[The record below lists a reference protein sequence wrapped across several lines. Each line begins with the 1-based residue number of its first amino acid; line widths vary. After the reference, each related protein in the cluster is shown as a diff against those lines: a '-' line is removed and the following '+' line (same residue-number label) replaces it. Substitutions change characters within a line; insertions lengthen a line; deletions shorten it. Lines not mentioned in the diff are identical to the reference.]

1 MKIQSI
7 SSGKARRAL
16 WAAFVLATSIYSP
29 VFADEIGS
37 QTLPPLPPPPTSQP
51 PVISQELGSF
61 TWTQLPMD
69 LPPSV
74 QVFAG
79 DAVNVDGQPVKA
91 WYALIDYSDTGVQAK
106 ASVSQGQPGREWT
119 SVLSQKAGALVTIN
133 GGYFTLRGQAV
144 TLNTVIS
151 GGRVLAQ
158 NPAQRTRTGQPPQ
171 PIMRSV
177 WGVRAGRRVVEE
189 VFEAKWVA
197 HLNGQVIAYPSP
209 LPNTAKTDSRPPD
222 LGFPKGG
229 QIWDV
234 QEAIGGG
241 PGLIS
246 NGRINITAT
255 QEGFGGDVLSKRHPR
270 TAVGSYV
277 RNKKPY
283 LVLFVV
289 DGRQPEHSMGQTLP
303 ELAQT
308 MKDLGC
314 TQAINLDGGGSST
327 FVVKD
332 QVLNTPSDGRERS
345 VTSVFSVVPT
355 PVLAA
360 SK

>member
-1 MKIQSI
+1 MKIESI

-16 WAAFVLATSIYSP
+16 WAAFVLATTIYSP
-29 VFADEIGS
+29 VFADEIGN
-37 QTLPPLPPPPTSQP
+37 QMLPPLPPPPTSLP
-51 PVISQELGSF
+51 PVVTQEPGVF

-69 LPPSV
+69 LPPSIKI
-74 QVFAG
+74 FAG
-79 DAVNVDGQPVKA
+79 ETVNVDGQPVKA
-91 WYALIDYSDTGVQAK
+91 WYALIDYSDNGIQAK

-119 SVLSQKAGALVTIN
+119 SVLSKKAGALVTIN
-133 GGYFTLRGQAV
+133 GGYFTLRGPAV

-151 GGRVLAQ
+151 GGKVLAQ
-158 NPAQRTRTGQPPQ
+158 NPSQRTRAGQPPQ

-177 WGVRAGRRVVEE
+177 WGVRTGRRVVEE
-189 VFEAKWVA
+189 VFEARWVA
-197 HLNGQVIAYPSP
+197 HLNGQTIAYPMP
-209 LPNTAKTDSRPPD
+209 LPNTAKVDSRPPD

-246 NGRINITAT
+246 NGKISITAT
-255 QEGFGGDVLSKRHPR
+255 QEGFVGNVLTVRHPR

-283 LVLFVV
+283 MVLFVV

-314 TQAINLDGGGSST
+314 HQAINLDGGGSST
-327 FVVKD
+327 FVVNGE
-332 QVLNTPSDGRERS
+332 VLNTPSDGRERS

-355 PVLAA
+355 PVLA
-360 SK
+360 STQ